1 MVGLPGIALLR
12 LSSLHLRLQQ
22 VQRGTCQLTM
32 LHCSSRFGCKR
43 RAERDLLKYLEAE
56 CPIPERSVTVLDVRR
71 GRLAALPDLLTHRR
85 LRLIQL
91 ARFHFEKQTSNLAP
105 GSQPFFFC

>member
-1 MVGLPGIALLR
+1 MVANIKSPVVTREPSTQDIP
-12 LSSLHLRLQQ
+12 
-22 VQRGTCQLTM
+22 V
-32 LHCSSRFGCKR
+32 
-43 RAERDLLKYLEAE
+43 D
-56 CPIPERSVTVLDVRR
+56 PERTSASREPLTRCVYVQG

-91 ARFHFEKQTSNLAP
+91 VRFHFEKQTSNLAP